1 MSETDYSA
9 GFLKGLSCSTVADTL
24 SSTICQ
30 ECCKVACWV
39 LLSSCPLCKLLA
51 VFNDSYAETQ
61 VNRIR
66 RWKSCRKR
74 W

>member
-39 LLSSCPLCKLLA
+39 LLSSCPLCKLL
-51 VFNDSYAETQ
+51 
-61 VNRIR
+61 
-66 RWKSCRKR
+66 
-74 W
+74 